1 MVIKQALTLFALVLA
16 TSSQAQV
23 ITIDQAKALAG
34 NVTPGDAPGFPVTIS
49 RPGSYILSGRL
60 EVPADTTGIEI
71 SSDDVTLNLNGFAVR
86 GPVVCTPSGL
96 AITCNAAGELSG
108 EGVIATSG
116 ARRTH
121 LFGGRVVG
129 FARRGVVL
137 GSGSVVERLF
147 IGDINFAGAVIAGGS
162 RLVDSSIGRVRS
174 KGILLGGGWIDRVS
188 LFSIGG
194 WGIEAFGT
202 GGSSITN
209 SRFAD
214 MPRGIYAT
222 DAIGRLLVGGNTFDL
237 SPGDAISG
245 SRVTGSP
252 NACNHQAC

>member
-1 MVIKQALTLFALVLA
+1 MKPMFILFSLVLA
-16 TSSQAQV
+16 ASAQAQV
-23 ITIDQAKALAG
+23 VTIDQAKALAG

-60 EVPADTTGIEI
+60 DVPPDTSGIEI
-71 SSDDVTLNLNGFAVR
+71 TSDDVTLNLNGFAVR

-96 AITCNAAGELSG
+96 TINCNAAGELNG
-108 EGVIATSG
+108 DGVIASSG

-137 GSGSVVERLF
+137 GSGSIVERLF

-174 KGILLGGGWIDRVS
+174 TGLLLGGGAVDRVS

-194 WGIEAFGT
+194 RGIEAFGT

-209 SRFAD
+209 TRFAD
-214 MPRGIYAT
+214 MQRGIHAV

-237 SPGDAISG
+237 SPGEAISG
-245 SRVTGSP
+245 GHVTGSP